1 LLKRLLSSRAIYED
15 ARRIRLANIQNLGSQ
30 ERAVLDRL
38 IANPFIGQQELAN
51 VLGLARSTIAA
62 HIVQLMRK
70 GFVLGRGYVMAQ
82 GKRIVCVGGATVDH
96 KYHAAAPLIPGT
108 SNPARGQRSLG
119 GVARNVAENL
129 ARLGVATSLVTIVG
143 DDENGRAI
151 LRHLRDIGV
160 DTSQTIS
167 TVERPTAEYA
177 AILDPQGSL
186 AIGVADMDIFDL
198 FTAAHIERI
207 WPHLAVASWVFAD
220 CNLPADTLAGLIA
233 RKQGARFSLA
243 IDAVSMPKGQRL
255 PEDLSGIDLLFLNR
269 GEARAVLGADLT
281 PTKAATALRARG
293 VQIVVLTLGAK
304 GCVVATEQVARPVPS
319 IRAHLV
325 DVTGAGDAMISG
337 TLYGMLAGER
347 PLAAAR
353 TGTLLASMTVE
364 SEATVHPNLSAQFLA
379 GAMHRIAGAAE

>member
-1 LLKRLLSSRAIYED
+1 MDHEPNSQD
-15 ARRIRLANIQNLGSQ
+15 IQSLGPQ
-30 ERAVLDRL
+30 ERAVLERL
-38 IANPFIGQQELAN
+38 IANPFVGQQELAN
-51 VLGLARSTIAA
+51 VLGLARSTVAA
-62 HIVQLMRK
+62 HIVQLMQK

-108 SNPARGQRSLG
+108 SNPVNGQRSFG

-143 DDENGRAI
+143 DDENGRAM
-151 LRHLRDIGV
+151 LRHLRDIGI

-177 AILDPQGSL
+177 AILDPRGSL
-186 AIGVADMDIFDL
+186 AIGVADMEIFDL

-207 WPHLAVASWVFAD
+207 WPHLAAASWVFAD
-220 CNLPADTLAGLIA
+220 CNLPADMLAGLIA
-233 RKQGARFSLA
+233 PKRGARFRLA
-243 IDAVSMPKGQRL
+243 VDAVSMPKGQRL

-269 GEARAVLGADLT
+269 GEARAILDDDL
-281 PTKAATALRARG
+281 PPIKAANALRARG
-293 VQIVVLTLGAK
+293 AQNVVLTLGAK
-304 GCVVATEQVARPVPS
+304 GCVVATDEEARPMPS

-337 TLYGMLAGER
+337 TLYRMVAGER
-347 PLAAAR
+347 PLVAAR
-353 TGTLLASMTVE
+353 TGALLASMTVE

-379 GAMHRIAGAAE
+379 GAMHRLAEAAE